1 MIMPLPGEDEGFS
14 TGGQIDAMV
23 MAMIDTAYDKNMGVR
38 TIIATSLVNIGK
50 KKPGLVLHSCHN
62 YLRKHSKLQ
71 RDHRVVILQTMER
84 ILKETLDRVPL
95 PLIPDLVKLAS
106 DELTATKDTIEKLAM
121 LWKDKAT
128 KNLGEVQPE
137 WQTAASGVLVALGH
151 KYCNEVMEELVRKF
165 QPGTLPH
172 FFVVQTMANL
182 ATANSFGFVPFLT
195 ATLGT
200 LLPMLGMAKQD
211 NMKWVCVHALARF
224 SESIEDYVA
233 NIENAPDS
241 TINKATYSTQIFTA
255 FDHIFNAW
263 QQSKE
268 AKLRLMVVE
277 ALGHMSKIILQERLE
292 EQVPKLIPTIL
303 NMYKKHPEPFFI
315 TQGLCMILESA
326 VANGSTML
334 EAQLETILN
343 TLHAQVCV
351 PPDFNHPLTMK
362 NHNEVLRCFAVVA
375 RSFSDRVVAYLLQK
389 LEGNE
394 RIRIG
399 TLGVFKQ
406 LINSNGPHMD
416 NKKSLVLSGLRII
429 LADQSNKVKKIFAQ
443 VVIAM
448 AHHGYLE
455 LEGGN
460 LMIEFVVK
468 QCALQ
473 PNDVVQTSKKEKVD
487 PDPVNSA
494 ALRAMCDNVIHL
506 ITTTVVDMESVLWP
520 FLLEFIVQPQYTDA
534 MGTLC
539 QSLAF
544 IGAKKRDEET
554 DDYKLLYEELSSLPK
569 PNILVARLMVMA
581 GRPDNGRKRGIHVLK
596 LMLAMSPNIH
606 DAVVDM
612 WDAVIPKLIQY
623 IEENLDDED
632 KWSQK
637 SWEDLL
643 LKLLSKTLDVVE
655 EEEWHCDIG
664 AALGD
669 HIPLYQ
675 EMPEEKNF
683 LYKCLG
689 VVMRKVKNTQFVQKH
704 LDIMFSSVR
713 HNNHLEREGCAYG
726 LGFCAS
732 SHLDIAL
739 AKLESV
745 TKMDMARKSTG
756 FFGLVKDKTEADV
769 ERIKSTVMLC
779 YGYLTLFAPSDIIA
793 SRVEANILRNIN
805 PHFAHVKDTAVK
817 QNLIRAVDLI
827 GKALHPDHLKRNYSF
842 SKKTELL
849 NHMLSYMKTES
860 TKELHNETRSLAMQS
875 CATLVKLEPHLNDA
889 DTFDLIKVS
898 VECMFKLPVGL
909 LVPGKGKEEVKE
921 EQVRQNESLV
931 KTSFSSLHDLLS
943 EILRKDLT
951 PQGFLNVFKHLE
963 PWMVSVQ
970 DHERQRSVTATL
982 ILLKFYLNNVTDMSA
997 GSGSFT
1003 NMGTLIGRLVPR
1015 CSDPDLTV
1023 RENTVQAIQIILRID
1038 LLYQGKTASFQDPVI
1053 EALTVIRER
1062 AAQTDPNVLYSL
1074 VNDLSKALAKKI
1086 PSEQLK
1092 PFIYM
1097 LIEGLLDVQS
1107 HCSSGACVVLN
1118 TMLKTRGTE
1127 LVVDVDEMI
1136 GAIHFKLINISY
1148 QQTRTGT
1155 LRAVRTL
1162 ASNHLSNVV
1171 DTLLKYPLPYDAH
1184 IQDCWKSLASD
1195 PVILKHLFDSFMDT
1209 LTRNVHYEEKIDHK
1223 TKKTISKTANVSPL
1237 TIVHALIEILAVE
1250 ETEASLRDQFHR
1262 IFATLL
1268 IYVGSCVGVRPP
1280 NPPESVT
1287 KDGASGKDKKAMT
1300 KAYAAIK
1307 PSVVAVNALKALIL
1321 RGQGS
1326 ELIQFLESEGVWDM
1340 LQDTDKYQ
1348 DGVSILAQGMAK
1360 HMTGYISKIVS
1371 CLIPT
1376 LASLYEPQRVVTAA
1390 FLAELV
1396 NQKCAGDMQLVE
1408 DIMNNLLGRMVDSCH
1423 VVRMLCIRG
1432 MGNVASLGP
1441 QQTQKYCTTV
1451 LSAMMAGMDDKEDT
1465 DDQILL
1471 ESMTGLSRILVKID
1485 ESNIRPILVNIAL
1498 RIRPCFEKDR
1508 ATVRAVSFTLFG
1520 NLSRFGDGPSK
1531 PPFLEQIHTNFV
1543 SLLLHLNDED
1553 EDVKKACKFTL
1564 REVGP
1569 LIGSESLNKMFQK
1582 HLLDEG
1588 SLNYGEFMF
1597 NLSKVII
1604 SDFLQKVNFYVMAN
1618 VGFFKSSWPD
1628 IRGNAAMFVG
1638 FLLGNL
1644 PEASHTLITKEH
1656 VCGALILLLK
1666 DPDAAVRIK
1675 ASEAMSLLPEY

>member
-1 MIMPLPGEDEGFS
+1 MIMPLPGEDEGFC

-23 MAMIDTAYDKNMGVR
+23 MAMIDTAYDKNTGVR

-62 YLRKHSKLQ
+62 YLRKHGKLQ
-71 RDHRVVILQTMER
+71 KDHRVVVLQTMER
-84 ILKETLDRVPL
+84 ILKETLDRVPE

-106 DELTATKDTIEKLAM
+106 DELTASKD
-121 LWKDKAT
+121 
-128 KNLGEVQPE
+128 VQPE

-172 FFVVQTMANL
+172 FFVIQTMANL

-211 NMKWVCVHALARF
+211 NMKWVCVHAPFPLVFVSQHLARF

-233 NIENAPDS
+233 NIDSAPDP
-241 TINKATYSTQIFTA
+241 TITKTTYSTQIFTA

-292 EQVPKLIPTIL
+292 EQVPKLIPSVL
-303 NMYKKHPEPFFI
+303 NLYKKHPEPFFV

-326 VANGSTML
+326 VADGSTML
-334 EAQLETILN
+334 EAQLEIILN

-362 NHNEVLRCFAVVA
+362 NHNELLRCFAIVA

-394 RIRIG
+394 KVRIG
-399 TLGVFKQ
+399 TLAVFKQ
-406 LINSNGPHMD
+406 LINSAGPHME
-416 NKKSLVLSGLRII
+416 NKKSLVLSGLKIV

-460 LMIEFVVK
+460 FMIEFVVK

-473 PNDVVQTSKKEKVD
+473 LNDIQQTSKKEKAD
-487 PDPVNSA
+487 PDQVTNA
-494 ALRAMCDNVIHL
+494 ALRGMCDNVMNL

-520 FLLEFIVQPQYTDA
+520 FLLEFIVQPQHTDA

-544 IGAKKRDEET
+544 IGAKKRDEEA
-554 DDYKLLYEELSSLPK
+554 DDYRLLYEELSSLPK
-569 PNILVARLMVMA
+569 PNILMARLMVMA
-581 GRPDNGRKRGIHVLK
+581 GRPGNGRKRGIHVLK

-606 DAVVDM
+606 DALVDM

-623 IEENLDDED
+623 LEENLDDEN

-643 LKLLSKTLDVVE
+643 LKLLSKSLDTIE
-655 EEEWHCDIG
+655 EEDWHCEIG
-664 AALGD
+664 TALGD
-669 HIPLYQ
+669 HLPLYQ
-675 EMPEEKNF
+675 DMPEEKNF

-713 HNNHLEREGCAYG
+713 HSNHLEREGCAYG

-745 TKMDMARKSTG
+745 AKMDMARKSTG
-756 FFGLVKDKTEADV
+756 FFGLVKDKSEADV

-849 NHMLSYMKTES
+849 NHMLSYMKAES
-860 TKELHNETRSLAMQS
+860 TKELQNETRSLAMQS

-889 DTFDLIKVS
+889 DTFDLVKTS
-898 VECMFKLPVGL
+898 VECLFKLPEGL
-909 LVPGKGKEEVKE
+909 LAPGKGKEEVKE
-921 EQVRQNESLV
+921 EQVRENEALAGA
-931 KTSFSSLHDLLS
+931 SFRSLHELLC
-943 EILRKDLT
+943 EVLRKDLT
-951 PQGFLNVFKHLE
+951 PQGFLNLFKHLE
-963 PWMVSVQ
+963 PWIVSTQ
-970 DHERQRSVTATL
+970 DHERQRSVAANLT
-982 ILLKFYLNNVTDMSA
+982 LLKFYLENVTDMNA
-997 GSGSFT
+997 GNGSFT
-1003 NMGTLIGRLVPR
+1003 NMGMLVGRLVPR
-1015 CSDPDLTV
+1015 CSDPNLTI
-1023 RENTVQAIQIILRID
+1023 REDAVQSVQIILRID
-1038 LLYQGKTASFQDPVI
+1038 LLYQGKTSSFQDPVV
-1053 EALTVIRER
+1053 EALTVLRER
-1062 AAQTDPNVLYSL
+1062 AAHTDPNLLYSL
-1074 VNDLSKALAKKI
+1074 VNDLSKALAKKL
-1086 PSEQLK
+1086 PSDHLK
-1092 PFIYM
+1092 PFIYL
-1097 LIEGLLDVQS
+1097 LIEGLLDFQS

-1118 TMLKTRGTE
+1118 TILKTRGTE

-1136 GAIHFKLINISY
+1136 AAVHFKLINITY

-1162 ASNHLSNVV
+1162 ASNSLSNVT
-1171 DTLLKYPLPYDAH
+1171 DTLLKYPLPYDVH

-1195 PVILKHLFDSFMDT
+1195 PVILKHLFDSFMDS
-1209 LTRNVHYEEKIDHK
+1209 LMRNVHYEEKIDPK
-1223 TKKTISKTANVSPL
+1223 TKKTLSKTAHLSPMA
-1237 TIVHALIEILAVE
+1237 IVHALIEILEVE

-1268 IYVGSCVGVRPP
+1268 IYVGSSVGVKPP
-1280 NPPESVT
+1280 APPEST
-1287 KDGASGKDKKAMT
+1287 MKNGASSKDKKAMT
-1300 KAYAAIK
+1300 KAYASIK

-1326 ELIQFLESEGVWDM
+1326 ELIQLLDTEGVWDA
-1340 LQDTDKYQ
+1340 LQDANKYP
-1348 DGVSILAQGMAK
+1348 DGVTILAQGMAK
-1360 HMTGYISKIVS
+1360 HMTGYIAKIVS
-1371 CLIPT
+1371 CLIPS

-1396 NQKCAGDMQLVE
+1396 NQKCAGDVQLVE

-1471 ESMTGLSRILVKID
+1471 ESMTGLSRILIKID

-1508 ATVRAVSFTLFG
+1508 ATVRAVSFSLFG

-1531 PPFLEQIHTNFV
+1531 APFLEQIHTNLV

-1553 EDVKKACKFTL
+1553 DDVKKACKFAL
-1564 REVGP
+1564 REIGP
-1569 LIGSESLNKMFQK
+1569 LIGSDPLNKMFQK

-1628 IRGNAAMFVG
+1628 VRGNAAMFVG

-1666 DPDAAVRIK
+1666 DPDPTVRIK
-1675 ASEAMSLLPEY
+1675 AAEAMSLLPQY